1 MGATATAPTHT
12 IQPIV
17 NPASLPKEKWGYRA
31 EPPATGYMLPTSA
44 WTSARIAM
52 TTAPSTQEITAAG
65 PATVTAVR
73 APNNHPDPITDRD
86 TQRAAR
92 WC

>member
-12 IQPIV
+12 IQPVV

-31 EPPATGYMLPTSA
+31 EPPATWYMLPTSA

-52 TTAPSTQEITAAG
+52 TTAPSTQEITA
-65 PATVTAVR
+65 VR
-73 APNNHPDPITDRD
+73 APNNHPDPITDPRHKEQPD
-86 TQRAAR
+86 GADISV
-92 WC
+92 